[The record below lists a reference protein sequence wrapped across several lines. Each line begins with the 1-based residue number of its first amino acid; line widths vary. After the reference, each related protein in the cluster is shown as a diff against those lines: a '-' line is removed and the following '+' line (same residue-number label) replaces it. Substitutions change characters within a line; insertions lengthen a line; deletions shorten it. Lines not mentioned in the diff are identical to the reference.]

1 MELQEKT
8 AIITGS
14 AKGIGFEIARTFAR
28 QGACVVLVDRSGAE
42 KAAESLKNQH
52 YDAIPVSLDI
62 TDMKAVNNAVEA
74 VANAK
79 GHIDI
84 LVNNA
89 GIIARGDI
97 LDLSREQWLQVMDVN
112 KHNLDC
118 RKNGRYHRRARLR
131 HFQRGDKYFDKIPR
145 TPARRIWY
153 PRQRSRASC
162 HRNGHERRLDE

>member
-1 MELQEKT
+1 MITRGDHGTTRKNT
-8 AIITGS
+8 IITGS

-28 QGACVVLVDRSGAE
+28 QGACVVLVRSKWRGE
-42 KAAESLKNQH
+42 SAESLKNQH

-97 LDLSREQWLQVMDVN
+97 LDLSRE
-112 KHNLDC
+112 HSGC
-118 RKNGRYHRRARLR
+118 RS
-131 HFQRGDKYFDKIPR
+131 
-145 TPARRIWY
+145 WM
-153 PRQRSRASC
+153 
-162 HRNGHERRLDE
+162 